1 MIEVNPPI
9 LVVQVICFLIMVFV
23 VWKVAW
29 KPLMKSLD
37 DRASTIRDSL
47 EDVEKASRQ
56 LEEAAE
62 QQKEILAKAY
72 NDAQLVL
79 QRSRET
85 AQNEAVKIADNAR
98 REAERMVESAKKE
111 ITSHKEEAIRELR
124 DEAATMAI
132 MAASKLIEANL
143 DDERNRKLVNEY
155 ISDLA
160 RKVSV

>member
-9 LVVQVICFLIMVFV
+9 LVVQVICFLIMAFV

-37 DRASTIRDSL
+37 DRASTIRNSL
-47 EDVEKASRQ
+47 EDVEKASRT
-56 LEEAAE
+56 LEEAVE
-62 QQKEILAKAY
+62 RQKEIMAQAY

-79 QRSRET
+79 QRSRES
-85 AQNEAVKIADNAR
+85 AQNAATKIEENAR
-98 REAERMVESAKKE
+98 HEAERMVESAQKT

-124 DEAATMAI
+124 NEAVDIAV

-143 DDERNRKLVNEY
+143 DNERNRKLVNEY
-155 ISDLA
+155 IADLTT
-160 RKVSV
+160 RK